1 MAHQL
6 NGGKTMHLH
15 LLSITALLATLTAA
29 SVAPGSA
36 ADKLVDESD
45 ALLIRKL
52 QAERDAA
59 YKGRDDASAARDAAE
74 ATAQRL
80 AADEAAKA
88 GAAARTECEA
98 ALAAALE
105 KATAASAAALKQ
117 TTNAHAAATK
127 DANAQHAAA
136 LEAANAQHAV
146 ALKEANDKHAALAL
160 ENTLLRDE
168 HDRALTAKDQHY
180 VAAQDGALAALNEQ
194 HRSAVKSVE
203 AAARERMELVNS
215 KHDAVR
221 ASLERRLKEDT
232 DQLTRRHAEEL
243 AREAVAHEAATTAAV
258 AAAITAQNHK
268 HAEAI
273 EAELAHQESDFL
285 VWHGDEIRRRRPLN
299 RLKRL
304 VGSIRKGQ
312 AAPDQKKI
320 TFRKTIS
327 AAPAESAEKVTPPPE
342 SKKKKG
348 WFRFS
353 KSKK

>member
-1 MAHQL
+1 ME
-6 NGGKTMHLH
+6 
-15 LLSITALLATLTAA
+15 AA
-29 SVAPGSA
+29 S
-36 ADKLVDESD
+36 
-45 ALLIRKL
+45 
-52 QAERDAA
+52 
-59 YKGRDDASAARDAAE
+59 
-74 ATAQRL
+74 
-80 AADEAAKA
+80 
-88 GAAARTECEA
+88 
-98 ALAAALE
+98 
-105 KATAASAAALKQ
+105 
-117 TTNAHAAATK
+117 
-127 DANAQHAAA
+127 
-136 LEAANAQHAV
+136 AQHAV
-146 ALKEANDKHAALAL
+146 ALKESTNKNAALAL

-194 HRSAVKSVE
+194 HRSAVQSVE

-221 ASLERRLKEDT
+221 ASLERRLTEDT
-232 DQLTRRHAEEL
+232 AALSRTHAEDL

-268 HAEAI
+268 HAQAI

-320 TFRKTIS
+320 TFRRSIS
-327 AAPAESAEKVTPPPE
+327 AAPAEPAVKVTPPPE
-342 SKKKKG
+342 PTKKTRKG
-348 WFRFS
+348 FFRRAS